1 MAAVITTYGGL
12 STAIGDWLARSG
24 DPDIAARVD
33 DLIALVEQRMYL
45 GTDPLDA
52 AGVPAFE
59 ALRIPEM
66 YTANTSFAFAT
77 NPVAQPTG
85 MLELVEAYL
94 NDNGGGDAW
103 PLEIKEESILDSFNQ
118 SDSGPPRWI
127 ALSGNNF
134 RVWPDIGTTTTYTLT
149 LRYYG
154 RLTTPSATNT
164 TNWILTNA
172 PGVYL
177 NGCLLEASLL
187 TGDFENA
194 AKYGVLY
201 GAMANGLNTRAQRRL
216 ASAQNVR
223 IQLRGRT
230 P

>member
-1 MAAVITTYGGL
+1 MAALITTYGGL
-12 STAIGDWLARSG
+12 STAIGDWMARSG

-33 DLIALVEQRMYL
+33 DLIALCEQRIYY
-45 GTDPLDA
+45 GTDALET

-66 YTANTSFAFAT
+66 YTANTTFALNT
-77 NPVAQPTG
+77 NPVAQPSG

-94 NDNGGGDAW
+94 NDDGGGDAW
-103 PLEIKEESILDSFNQ
+103 PLQIKEESILDSF
-118 SDSGPPRWI
+118 DPTDTGPPRWL
-127 ALSGNNF
+127 ALSGLNF
-134 RVWPDIGTTTTYTLT
+134 RVAPDIGTTTTYTLT

-154 RLTTPSATNT
+154 KLATPSGTNS

-177 NGCLLEASLL
+177 NGCLLEASLM
-187 TGDFENA
+187 TGDFDGA
-194 AKYGVLY
+194 AKYGLLY
-201 GAMANGLNTRAQRRL
+201 GAAANGLNTRAQRRL

-223 IQLRGRT
+223 IQLRSRT

>member
-1 MAAVITTYGGL
+1 MAVAITTYGGL
-12 STAIGDWLARSG
+12 TAAVAAWLARDG
-24 DPDIAARVD
+24 DTDITGRID
-33 DLIALVEQRMYL
+33 DYIALCEQRMYL
-45 GTDPLDA
+45 GADA
-52 AGVPAFE
+52 IEGAGVPAFE
-59 ALRIPEM
+59 AIRIPEM
-66 YTANTSFAFAT
+66 YTANTTFALAT

-94 NDNGGGDAW
+94 NNATGGDGF
-103 PLEIKEESILDSFNQ
+103 PLEIVEESILDSY
-118 SDSGPPRWI
+118 SPTDTGRPRNI
-127 ALSGNNF
+127 ALSGLNF

-154 RLTTPSATNT
+154 ALTTPSSTVS

-177 NGCLLEASLL
+177 NGCLLEAALM
-187 TGDFENA
+187 TGDFEGA
-194 AKYGVLY
+194 AKYGLLY
-201 GAMANGLNTRAQRRL
+201 GAFASGLNVRNQRRL

-223 IQLRGRT
+223 IRLRSRT